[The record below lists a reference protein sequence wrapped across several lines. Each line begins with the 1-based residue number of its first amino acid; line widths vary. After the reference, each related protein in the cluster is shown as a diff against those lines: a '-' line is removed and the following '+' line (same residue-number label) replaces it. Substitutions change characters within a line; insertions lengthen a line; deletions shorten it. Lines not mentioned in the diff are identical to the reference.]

1 MSLAFQVSEM
11 GFRTFLAQL
20 VSVSRAVHIY
30 KIHVFDEAFL
40 LLTIKMPIVT
50 KLFRAGTYS
59 EDLSPINMH
68 DISTEWS
75 CWLT

>member
-1 MSLAFQVSEM
+1 MSLACQVFKM

-20 VSVSRAVHIY
+20 VSISRAVHIY
-30 KIHVFDEAFL
+30 KIHVFDEAFFV
-40 LLTIKMPIVT
+40 LTIKMPIVT
-50 KLFRAGTYS
+50 KLFGAVTCS
-59 EDLSPINMH
+59 KDLSPINMH